1 MPFHRSAFT
10 RPCGA
15 VSPSPRRCSLADDQW
30 GSLAIT
36 LWCSLSR
43 PMTLLA
49 IDLSD
54 GSAITVTAEHPFWVD
69 GGDALAGP
77 GWIAAGNLRPG
88 DVLRTATGTD
98 VVVEGLR
105 RNVAYAVVYTLTV
118 AKDHTFFVGAA
129 RVLVH
134 NAWGCSKAVRDALE
148 VLRNGAT
155 EVTVKSRQEAEEVF
169 VQRYL
174 GHGYRN
180 TTGFIGKDTTKADFE
195 SYFGKNP
202 GTYHWDVELDPETG
216 RVIGHGLDN
225 VHGSMP
231 HLQVH
236 ELPAQGGKVIRIFF
250 PAGT

>member
-1 MPFHRSAFT
+1 M
-10 RPCGA
+10 
-15 VSPSPRRCSLADDQW
+15 
-30 GSLAIT
+30 
-36 LWCSLSR
+36 
-43 PMTLLA
+43 
-49 IDLSD
+49 
-54 GSAITVTAEHPFWVD
+54 
-69 GGDALAGP
+69 
-77 GWIAAGNLRPG
+77 
-88 DVLRTATGTD
+88 
-98 VVVEGLR
+98 VVGLR
-105 RNVAYAVVYTLTV
+105 RNVGEAVVYTLTV

-134 NAWGCSKAVRDALE
+134 NASGCSKAVKDALE
-148 VLRNGAT
+148 ALRNGAN

-202 GTYHWDVELDPETG
+202 GTYHWDIELDPETG
-216 RVIGHGLDN
+216 RVIGHNMDN

-236 ELPAQGGKVIRIFF
+236 ELPAQGGKIVRIFF